1 MKRIG
6 ILFFLVQSLSFA
18 TEILSVD
25 FKPNIRYQDL
35 DLSCKFAPHVK
46 IFNLTVEMEDGQSV
60 RGKLKRKV
68 KGTSEK
74 TLPLLELTESEL
86 GGIQASFFKTSQK
99 YAIRHLKASERML
112 LFFFYQ
118 AHGLEKDCVPLNSI
132 VEFSPTEMDFE
143 FYLPKS
149 DLEPL
154 PYDAYSDT
162 AVFKGLNQQ
171 QQWFRIEFS
180 LIQAY

>member
-1 MKRIG
+1 MKLIG
-6 ILFFLVQSLSFA
+6 LLFLVLQNLSFA

-25 FKPNIRYQDL
+25 FKPDIRYQDL
-35 DLSCKFAPHVK
+35 DLSCKFAPQVK
-46 IFNLTVEMEDGQSV
+46 VFNLTLEMKEGQPV
-60 RGKLKRKV
+60 RGKLKRTM
-68 KGTSEK
+68 KGINEK
-74 TLPLLELTESEL
+74 TLPVLELTESEL
-86 GGIQASFFKTSQK
+86 VGIQANYFKASQK

-118 AHGLEKDCVPLNSI
+118 AHGLEKDCVPLDSI
-132 VEFSPTEMDFE
+132 VEFSPTEMEFE

-149 DLEPL
+149 ELEPL

-171 QQWFRIEFS
+171 QQWFRIELS